1 MRDGDIYIDGAVV
14 KSVAL
19 GKTKDGKPQIAI
31 MFDTTDE
38 TYRQVT
44 VYRFF
49 TDAAM
54 PYTEQDLRTLGWDP
68 VVNGWRIDDLIDLQS
83 IRGAVVDLVC
93 AMETYEDKPRLKVKF
108 INAPGGGGGMK
119 DRMEPD
125 EAKAFTTQL
134 RARLGVT
141 GGAARRPTP
150 APVAASVDDEIPF

>member
-1 MRDGDIYIDGAVV
+1 MSHEGDLYFDGAVV
-14 KSVAL
+14 EAVAL
-19 GKTKDGKPQIAI
+19 GKTKDGKPQLAI
-31 MFDTTDE
+31 TFNTGGDPE
-38 TYRQVT
+38 HVV

-54 PYTEQDLRTLGWDP
+54 PYTEKDLRTLGWDP
-68 VVNGWRIDDLIDLQS
+68 IVNAWRIDDLVDLEP
-83 IRGAVVDLVC
+83 IRGNKVDLVC
-93 AMETYEDKPRLKVKF
+93 AYEEYENKSRLKVKF
-108 INAPGGGGGMK
+108 INTCGSGGMK

-150 APVAASVDDEIPF
+150 APVAAQVDEDVPF